1 MGCYESAAMV
11 TAALEQL
18 NKNEN
23 TKCKHIPPPDTQQDF
38 SFAFFS
44 SVHLPVLP
52 LFAVTKVTKQLM
64 LLEEANHRLEEE
76 LVKSREE
83 AKTNVKEVQVLQTR
97 LRDAVTQEEH
107 CSITE
112 NLRRCQY
119 LFYFIRY
126 SVSLRPSNPFGL
138 LKRE

>member
-119 LFYFIRY
+119 LFYFI
-126 SVSLRPSNPFGL
+126 
-138 LKRE
+138 